1 MDACL
6 KRLSTR
12 GDVRGV
18 MVVTIDGDVLYECD
32 ALAVWVPGLSS
43 LCAFARHLIR
53 DDDPTDLVQALRLR
67 TKTYEIL
74 ITVRDEQLLIV
85 MQMIASKTT
94 AEAHGDQDHT
104 EEDWQAFLKRIHQQ
118 QKDNKH

>member
-1 MDACL
+1 MEACL

-12 GDVRGV
+12 GDVHGV

-32 ALAVWVPGLSS
+32 ALAVWVSGLSS

-53 DDDPTDLVQALRLR
+53 DDDPNDLVQALRLR
-67 TKTYEIL
+67 TKTHEIL

-85 MQMIASKTT
+85 MQMIAGKSTN
-94 AEAHGDQDHT
+94 EADADQEET

-118 QKDNKH
+118 QKDNNH